1 MSEQKEHNSNDDECL
16 DRSVAVSTPWF
27 KMKLEDMD
35 WKAVIVVGMILSTII
50 AIVYILHG

>member
-1 MSEQKEHNSNDDECL
+1 MAKQKEQNTEDESL